1 MLFSAAETRRLPE
14 NGFSGSL
21 LIVAIAKAIISST
34 KRRAANSMNH
44 LAKRA
49 YAIGN
54 EVLRLYDINGW
65 PAAYLLLA
73 VDTVCHTLFYALAK
87 FCFNVCPNAR

>member
-1 MLFSAAETRRLPE
+1 MVFQVA
-14 NGFSGSL
+14 F

-49 YAIGN
+49 CTIGN
-54 EVLRLYDINGW
+54 
-65 PAAYLLLA
+65 
-73 VDTVCHTLFYALAK
+73 
-87 FCFNVCPNAR
+87 

>member
-1 MLFSAAETRRLPE
+1 MLFNAVEARRLPE

-49 YAIGN
+49 CTIGN
-54 EVLRLYDINGW
+54 
-65 PAAYLLLA
+65 
-73 VDTVCHTLFYALAK
+73 
-87 FCFNVCPNAR
+87 